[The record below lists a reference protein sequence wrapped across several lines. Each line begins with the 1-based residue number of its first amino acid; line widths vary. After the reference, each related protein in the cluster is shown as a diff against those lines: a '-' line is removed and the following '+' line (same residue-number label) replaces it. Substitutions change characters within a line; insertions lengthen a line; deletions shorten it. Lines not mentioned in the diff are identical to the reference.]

1 MRITNG
7 NKQIDIPNWAIFV
20 GVVVADNI
28 IANVCKVVD
37 NRNLYK
43 AKSKAEKDEES
54 QK

>member
-20 GVVVADNI
+20 GVVVTDNI

-43 AKSKAEKDEES
+43 TNSKAKKEEES